1 MSLLYKALNQAS
13 QLREKG
19 SIKPETS
26 ATAPAGAAAAATV
39 PLAERLMAQGFSPKG
54 EQSSTMRIARLAL
67 FGLIGL
73 SAIAIAVAILL
84 PASPPEQFA
93 APTPPPVS
101 PPAAEVAPANAPVP
115 AEPAPEVAAQAPAAN
130 APAADASPADASIA
144 EVAESLAETL
154 DAETAEMAAAPT
166 PLTPPPAAAAT
177 PERIGASPDPAE
189 TQPRQK
195 RVRDGGL
202 ENFVEE
208 QVAREAASGLGPP
221 ITMDRTGAGAIGQR
235 SPVEITDDTEIV
247 REKYESA
254 ALMLQRDQPEES
266 LFIYNQLLR
275 NNPRDRIALLG
286 RAASLQKLGRTLMA
300 VSAYEDVLA
309 AFPGDEWALVNLL
322 GLVSQQEPARA
333 LAQLERLQRLNP
345 KTALLPAQIGMIQM
359 AQGNFEMAA
368 RSLEKATLL
377 DPDNAKYVFNLAVLF
392 DKWGQPQA
400 ALRYYRRCLEMAQN
414 NPDGQIPLETV
425 RSRMTFLD
433 VK

>member
-154 DAETAEMAAAPT
+154 DAETAEMA
-166 PLTPPPAAAAT
+166 
-177 PERIGASPDPAE
+177 
-189 TQPRQK
+189 
-195 RVRDGGL
+195 
-202 ENFVEE
+202 
-208 QVAREAASGLGPP
+208 VAQIP
-221 ITMDRTGAGAIGQR
+221 MDRH
-235 SPVEITDDTEIV
+235 
-247 REKYESA
+247 
-254 ALMLQRDQPEES
+254 
-266 LFIYNQLLR
+266 
-275 NNPRDRIALLG
+275 
-286 RAASLQKLGRTLMA
+286 
-300 VSAYEDVLA
+300 
-309 AFPGDEWALVNLL
+309 
-322 GLVSQQEPARA
+322 
-333 LAQLERLQRLNP
+333 RLP
-345 KTALLPAQIGMIQM
+345 
-359 AQGNFEMAA
+359 
-368 RSLEKATLL
+368 
-377 DPDNAKYVFNLAVLF
+377 
-392 DKWGQPQA
+392 
-400 ALRYYRRCLEMAQN
+400 
-414 NPDGQIPLETV
+414 
-425 RSRMTFLD
+425 
-433 VK
+433 